1 MKVSK
6 TQALNSVT
14 SPEYFF
20 PTRTDRNSVFSG
32 DDLESGTII
41 AVADDPNVNMDDMD
55 TPLWSIELF
64 NGVNW
69 VLESLDPNYSLTV
82 TDVGLNALANMRTG
96 EYVFDI
102 SCIKVKT
109 GNIVNPSTPLTNWT
123 NSDFIRAGDV
133 VLDTSLGDE
142 SFSLT
147 NHKTLTW
154 RNSLGNS
161 GMQFTLLVDS
171 DTVGYLNG
179 ARVED
184 YTIGAVGLYVKDQ
197 NTEQGG
203 EGILF
208 AIGNLSEPIQKYA
221 TNATRVGNAVKLY
234 FNLVLSNLGHVA
246 NITSTPE
253 DFHSLPEIETE
264 EKLEE
269 RTAVNDTTVYPYNAY
284 LIDNFQGSNAPAL
297 ALRTLETTEINSG
310 GVPMYT
316 WKWTYLTAND
326 DKISV
331 DPDKFDPSCKNYMIV
346 SWDATSGKFV
356 PSDGDRILETN
367 VGASTVSS
375 VLTGI
380 KINNSIC
387 FAGNIRNFLYGYR
400 YYIELSPTFRGADYV
415 TGDILTYEQSGKTFF
430 CSVTNVVD
438 PLYSIDSIS
447 DVTPSGGNDA
457 ISSGGY
463 VPWHCDRRGDWDTD
477 NYPQENVAR
486 IKLTSEYVSNTNVIW
501 TFPSGRASEHYVD
514 WLNKPLY
521 VDIDHT
527 SDSAAEW
534 NSYCATAG
542 FDAST
547 EPRDRRGKLTIV
559 ETEGFIGWCTGVGEG
574 NSSVKLAL
582 DLRNEASYAE
592 YGTTRYADNN
602 ETKNVSGN
610 SGVSEITSV
619 CPKNLQQN
627 YVQKTLVGGNPG
639 ESASNPVVIDTHT
652 KFTKQIVSTVS
663 GVGFSGT
670 AYRAQWGDLAEYY
683 ESDEIYPAG
692 TLITMGSGMKEITI
706 ASVECNGVVSDKPG
720 YILGEKKT
728 DNHLPIALV
737 GKVPVI
743 FDNRCVPHFGDRV
756 YLSRFEDGKASNEV
770 SGFCLGKVIDKR
782 PNLENHRDNVLCSI
796 RISF

>member
-1 MKVSK
+1 MKISK
-6 TQALNSVT
+6 TQALNLVT

-20 PTRTDRNSVFSG
+20 PTRADRNSVFSG
-32 DDLESGTII
+32 DDVASGTKVAI
-41 AVADDPNVNMDDMD
+41 ANDPYVNMTDME

-64 NGVNW
+64 NGANW
-69 VLESLDPNYSLTV
+69 VLETLDPNYSLTV
-82 TDVGLNALANMRTG
+82 TDAGLDALANMRTG

-102 SCIKVKT
+102 SCVKVKT
-109 GNIVNPSTPLTNWT
+109 GNIVNPSIPLTSWT
-123 NSDFIRAGDV
+123 NSDFIRAGDI
-133 VLDTSLGDE
+133 VLDTSLGDA

-147 NHKTLTW
+147 NNKTLTW
-154 RNSLGNS
+154 RKSLGNA
-161 GMQFTLLVDS
+161 GLQFTLLVDS

-179 ARVED
+179 SRVEE
-184 YTIGAVGLYVKDQ
+184 YTIGSIGLYVKDQ

-221 TNATRVGNAVKLY
+221 TNASRVGNAVKLY
-234 FNLVLSNLGHVA
+234 FNLVLSNLGNVA
-246 NITSTPE
+246 DITCSPE
-253 DFHSLPEIETE
+253 DAHSIPEIATNE
-264 EKLEE
+264 ELENM
-269 RTAVNDTTVYPYNAY
+269 TAMNNTSIYPYNVY
-284 LIDNFQGSNAPAL
+284 LVDNFNMSNAPAL
-297 ALRTLETTEINSG
+297 AIRTLESTQIGTDSI
-310 GVPMYT
+310 PRYT

-326 DKISV
+326 DKISLA
-331 DPDKFDPSCKNYMIV
+331 PENFDASCKNYMVV
-346 SWDATSGKFV
+346 SWDSNIGKFV
-356 PSDGDRILETN
+356 LADGDRLLNTQP
-367 VGASTVSS
+367 GASTVTS
-375 VLTGI
+375 VLTGL
-380 KINNSIC
+380 KVGNSVC
-387 FAGNIRNFLYGYR
+387 FAGNIRNFLYEYE
-400 YYIELSPTFRGADYV
+400 YYVQLSETFRGADYV
-415 TGDILTYEQSGKTFF
+415 TGDVLHYEKNGKTFY
-430 CSVTNVVD
+430 CTVSNTEEGTHAVAA
-438 PLYSIDSIS
+438 IS
-447 DVTPSGGNDA
+447 DVTPKGGNSIA
-457 ISSGGY
+457 SSEGFEY
-463 VPWHCDRRGDWDTD
+463 WYCTRRGDEEES
-477 NYPQENVAR
+477 YPAENIAR
-486 IKLTSEYVSNTNVIW
+486 IKLSYGYVADNNEIW
-501 TFPSGRASEHYVD
+501 NFPSGRASEHDVN

-527 SDSAAEW
+527 SDSTTVW
-534 NSYCATAG
+534 NNYCTAAG
-542 FDAST
+542 FNAST
-547 EPRDRRGKLTIV
+547 EPRDRRGKFTII

-602 ETKNVSGN
+602 ETGNVSAN

-619 CPKNLQQN
+619 CPKNLQLN
-627 YVQKTLVGGNPG
+627 YVQKTRIDGNPG
-639 ESASNPVVIDTHT
+639 ESASNPVIIDTHT

-706 ASVECNGVVSDKPG
+706 ASVECNGVISDKPG

-728 DNHLPIALV
+728 ANYLPVALV

-743 FDNRCVPHFGDRV
+743 FDDKCVPHFGDRV
-756 YLSRFEDGKASNEV
+756 YLSRFEDGKASTES
-770 SGFCLGKVIDKR
+770 SGFCLGKIIDKR